1 MADNNEIVTPEAT
14 DIEIAPK
21 RNRIKEV
28 LHDPK
33 KLVIGAGIAVAAI
46 GAVVWFAVKRSD
58 EEDFQNEYPSEEIDE
73 LTVSDD
79 ATV

>member
-1 MADNNEIVTPEAT
+1 MADNNEIVPTEETALEVT
-14 DIEIAPK
+14 PK
-21 RNRIKEV
+21 RNFVKEV

-58 EEDFQNEYPSEEIDE
+58 EEDFNDEFPEEETETLPENE
-73 LTVSDD
+73 TV
-79 ATV
+79 

>member
-1 MADNNEIVTPEAT
+1 MADNTPDVTPEAT
-14 DIEIAPK
+14 VIEIAPK

-58 EEDFQNEYPSEEIDE
+58 EEDFQDAYPAEENLE
-73 LTVSDD
+73 SVSDD
-79 ATV
+79 AAV

>member
-1 MADNNEIVTPEAT
+1 MADNNIVPTEAT
-14 DIEIAPK
+14 ELEVAPK
-21 RNRIKEV
+21 RNFVKEV

-58 EEDFQNEYPSEEIDE
+58 EEDFNDEFPLEEAESDSENE
-73 LTVSDD
+73 TV
-79 ATV
+79 